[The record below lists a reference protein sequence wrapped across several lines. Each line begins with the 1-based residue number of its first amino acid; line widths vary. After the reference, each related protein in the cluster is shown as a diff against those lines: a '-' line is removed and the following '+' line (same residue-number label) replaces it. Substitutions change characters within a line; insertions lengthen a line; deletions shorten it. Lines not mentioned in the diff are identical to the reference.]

1 MTVGTLQQQLA
12 TIPDLS
18 ARLAAIP
25 DTPTLRFIP
34 IRHHSPAVAQH
45 IKRLFTA
52 DQPEL
57 VLIEAPENLQAVLP
71 YLADAET
78 RPPVAVYCYHQ
89 HPDDPSARARAYYPM
104 ARFSP
109 EWVALKLACDAGA
122 QVRFIDAPYLQRS
135 SFRSDDS
142 GAEDRSLL
150 DENDWRDHHLLPQ
163 LLQTTACRDIDELWD
178 RWFESR
184 AHHTDSHSFF
194 QDLKAWCLL
203 LRPDPAQADAETA
216 LREQCMAAHI
226 RDAVDS
232 GKRVWV
238 VTGGYHTEALA
249 QSYAQAAP
257 RAIHSSELSKPDA
270 QHGVALIPYSLQRL
284 DKANQYAA
292 GLPDCGYYH
301 ALWNKQGESAEK
313 TNTELTLKVAQYL
326 REAGELI
333 SLPDCIEAMAQR
345 QRLAALRGVQ
355 AGRMEWRDGLHSCF
369 QAIHGDHEQLL
380 DQAIQATLQEERTG
394 RVCRAWPLLPMVDDF
409 RRSARQWRLPLSAAT
424 PAEKSLDIY
433 RSQRHRD
440 ISAWLHRL
448 RFLGSTYGDY
458 TAGPNFAE
466 QKDLNRV
473 REIWTVQWQPDVE
486 AHLTEQQHLGTHIA
500 EAAANRLLAQ
510 LSDPE
515 FQGTI
520 ASLLPQALRMGLNE
534 LISPCLAALETW
546 LGGNHLFESLVE
558 ALAQLLYC
566 QQLQKVLRLT
576 HFPSLQSQQQ
586 LAYRNACSA
595 LGWIQQVDT
604 QRSAAI
610 QSAIRQLSAFIQQDQ
625 IALEADLFLD
635 QLHALLQQNDGTL
648 AGLACGVL
656 YHHGALSDE
665 AVDTEL
671 NNACR
676 QAWIEPNYIGDY
688 LTGLMQSSR
697 AIVLNH
703 PKLLSAIS
711 QLIEHWDES
720 TFLQCLPGLRLA
732 FTQLKPRESQRLG
745 QQIQALLN
753 GEPDQTPTQLA
764 PLKRDELRQAHA
776 LLKQWGW

>member
-1 MTVGTLQQQLA
+1 
-12 TIPDLS
+12 
-18 ARLAAIP
+18 
-25 DTPTLRFIP
+25 
-34 IRHHSPAVAQH
+34 
-45 IKRLFTA
+45 
-52 DQPEL
+52 
-57 VLIEAPENLQAVLP
+57 
-71 YLADAET
+71 
-78 RPPVAVYCYHQ
+78 
-89 HPDDPSARARAYYPM
+89 
-104 ARFSP
+104 
-109 EWVALKLACDAGA
+109 
-122 QVRFIDAPYLQRS
+122 
-135 SFRSDDS
+135 
-142 GAEDRSLL
+142 
-150 DENDWRDHHLLPQ
+150 
-163 LLQTTACRDIDELWD
+163 
-178 RWFESR
+178 
-184 AHHTDSHSFF
+184 
-194 QDLKAWCLL
+194 
-203 LRPDPAQADAETA
+203 
-216 LREQCMAAHI
+216 
-226 RDAVDS
+226 
-232 GKRVWV
+232 
-238 VTGGYHTEALA
+238 
-249 QSYAQAAP
+249 
-257 RAIHSSELSKPDA
+257 
-270 QHGVALIPYSLQRL
+270 
-284 DKANQYAA
+284 
-292 GLPDCGYYH
+292 
-301 ALWNKQGESAEK
+301 
-313 TNTELTLKVAQYL
+313 
-326 REAGELI
+326 
-333 SLPDCIEAMAQR
+333 
-345 QRLAALRGVQ
+345 
-355 AGRMEWRDGLHSCF
+355 
-369 QAIHGDHEQLL
+369 
-380 DQAIQATLQEERTG
+380 
-394 RVCRAWPLLPMVDDF
+394 
-409 RRSARQWRLPLSAAT
+409 
-424 PAEKSLDIY
+424 
-433 RSQRHRD
+433 
-440 ISAWLHRL
+440 
-448 RFLGSTYGDY
+448 LGSTYGDY

-466 QKDLNRV
+466 QKNLNRV

-546 LGGNHLFESLVE
+546 LGGNHLFESLVA

-610 QSAIRQLSAFIQQDQ
+610 QSAIRQLSAIIQQDQ

-635 QLHALLQQNDGTL
+635 QLRALLQQNDGTL

-665 AVDTEL
+665 AVEAEL

-676 QAWIEPNYIGDY
+676 QAWIEPSYIGDY

-764 PLKRDELRQAHA
+764 SLNRDELHQAHA